1 MIDDPD
7 HQRWHDAATDEALT
21 GSLSRSYS
29 LCTRIITG
37 IQESQL
43 ELREQLSFFD
53 AVHAGKRNGE
63 SLRSAYKR
71 LRQTASLEFN
81 KKDIQEKIQQL
92 RNRNE
97 DLEALRSQSD
107 QLRQLDQSVELSQ
120 ALPSAITEIREI
132 NREAHTALSSTF
144 PCKETDH
151 AQHWA
156 VICVDDEVVGCKRLD
171 LTLSYFMSGGKNIEC
186 QKDVTLCLRSYKHLA
201 PGKNKR
207 VSVVTTA
214 TISKRPRFADEPEL
228 GADHSDQDQ
237 FGQETPALDL
247 SSIAINKLLCLH
259 IYIAYYQVALL
270 RKMAAKTTYY
280 SVDNVIQEFFHSE
293 STTRKQCDD
302 LAASLL
308 GDSVLPVP
316 IQGCFSYTVAG
327 SSAERIV
334 QFRRETAALDMEL
347 IRLSRIIYGPFV
359 AECTYHGT
367 IDAESKT
374 VATVT
379 DFGRFFA
386 ASWKHPQTLDSSK
399 LLHLRKEYQKRVDL
413 LVEGL
418 PPRFAPQLKIVQQQ
432 LSSLFTS
439 QYPLILSHQD
449 LCEMNIL
456 TDSKTGHV
464 TGVIDWESS
473 QILPFGISLWGLEN
487 CLGWMDSRGWHYYPN
502 RDALV
507 RTFWESFYQELA
519 VCRKDSEESIPKLV
533 RQPDITE
540 DILGSTSNRVEK
552 TEASGESQE
561 YVGCV
566 RTLVG
571 IDTIMVARSLGILCR
586 YGFAWNRGD
595 WEIATAEDGDRLK
608 YLDAFL
614 STTL

>member
-1 MIDDPD
+1 
-7 HQRWHDAATDEALT
+7 
-21 GSLSRSYS
+21 
-29 LCTRIITG
+29 
-37 IQESQL
+37 
-43 ELREQLSFFD
+43 
-53 AVHAGKRNGE
+53 
-63 SLRSAYKR
+63 
-71 LRQTASLEFN
+71 
-81 KKDIQEKIQQL
+81 
-92 RNRNE
+92 
-97 DLEALRSQSD
+97 
-107 QLRQLDQSVELSQ
+107 
-120 ALPSAITEIREI
+120 
-132 NREAHTALSSTF
+132 
-144 PCKETDH
+144 
-151 AQHWA
+151 
-156 VICVDDEVVGCKRLD
+156 
-171 LTLSYFMSGGKNIEC
+171 
-186 QKDVTLCLRSYKHLA
+186 
-201 PGKNKR
+201 
-207 VSVVTTA
+207 
-214 TISKRPRFADEPEL
+214 
-228 GADHSDQDQ
+228 
-237 FGQETPALDL
+237 
-247 SSIAINKLLCLH
+247 
-259 IYIAYYQVALL
+259 
-270 RKMAAKTTYY
+270 MAAKITYY
-280 SVDNVIQEFFHSE
+280 SVDTVIQEFFQSE
-293 STTRKQCDD
+293 NTTRKQCDD

-359 AECTYHGT
+359 AECTYHDT
-367 IDAESKT
+367 IGHEPSLLVYVIKKLPGVPYIQSRPMPIDLILSSDAESKT

-399 LLHLRKEYQKRVDL
+399 LLHLRKEYEKRVDL

-418 PPRFAPQLKIVQQQ
+418 PPRFAPQLKIIQRQ

-456 TDSKTGHV
+456 TDSNTGHV

-473 QILPFGISLWGLEN
+473 RILPFGISLWGLEN

-507 RTFWESFYQELA
+507 RAFWESFDQELA
-519 VCRKDSEESIPKLV
+519 VCRDDSEESIPKLV
-533 RQPDITE
+533 RQPHITE
-540 DILGSTSNRVEK
+540 DILASTSNRVEK
-552 TEASGESQE
+552 TEASGESRND
-561 YVGCV
+561 VGYV

-571 IDTIMVARSLGILCR
+571 IDTVMVARSLGILCR